1 MPTMFDHKSFLL
13 ELTSLPGVYR
23 MINKQ
28 GEVIYVGKA
37 KNLKKRVASYFRKSG
52 LTARTQLMVSRINNI
67 EITVTRSESEALLL
81 ENNLIKSFSPRF
93 NILFRDD
100 KSYPYVILTGHD
112 FPKLGIFRGTPEKPN
127 HCFGPFPNAG
137 AVRESV
143 HLLQKVFRLRTC
155 EDSVFSNRSRPCML
169 YQIKRCSAPCT
180 NLISKFSYGE
190 DVKHAELFLHGK
202 QNEVIDNLGI
212 KMYKAAVEQH
222 FETAAQI
229 RDQIFSLRKIQE
241 KQFVASGNNRDID
254 VIGSVMHKGQAC
266 VNLVMIRN
274 GQHLGDKSFF
284 PGHVG
289 EAIESSIAE
298 SFISQYYLSKPAPPL
313 ILVNEDFDVTLLE
326 EILGNHSGYRVRIVS
341 KLQGE
346 KRIWIEMAQKNAELA
361 ITHRNTQI
369 STQGDRLLAL
379 QKALGLPAKTNRIEC
394 FDISHMMGEATVAS
408 CVVYDNLTLQPSQYR
423 RYNITGITPGDDFA
437 AMKDALTRRYRK
449 IVSGME
455 QAPDLILVDGG
466 RGQVNTAVNV
476 LNDTG
481 LSHIAVLGV
490 SKGPDRKVGLEQL
503 IFPDRQNPLQ
513 LPKDHPGLL
522 LIQTIRDEAHRF
534 AITGHRAKRGKS
546 RTQSSLEDIAGVGAK
561 RRQKL
566 LSAFGGIRGV
576 KAASVDDL
584 MHVNGISRALAET
597 IYRELH

>member
-1 MPTMFDHKSFLL
+1 
-13 ELTSLPGVYR
+13 

-52 LTARTQLMVSRINNI
+52 LTARTQLMVSRIYNI

-202 QNEVIDNLGI
+202 QSEVIDNLGI
-212 KMYKAAVEQH
+212 KMYKAAAEQH

-241 KQFVASGNNRDID
+241 KQFVASGNNRDVD
-254 VIGSVMHKGQAC
+254 VIGSVMHKGQTC

-284 PGHVG
+284 PRHVG

-408 CVVYDNLTLQPSQYR
+408 CVVYDNLALQPAQYR

-449 IVSGME
+449 IASGME
-455 QAPDLILVDGG
+455 QAPDLILIDGG

-490 SKGPDRKVGLEQL
+490 SKGPDRKVGFEQL

-561 RRQKL
+561 RRQRL

-576 KAASVDDL
+576 EAASVDAL